1 MRADA
6 RDETRARRDA
16 AATEGARA
24 GASDPARSSSRDEA
38 RTSSATRLLGDLR
51 LLLAALWLGG
61 AVFFSFVV
69 APTAFAVLPTHELAG
84 AVVTRTI
91 AVVNVGGFVVALLLM
106 ATGLFVKDD
115 SAAGLRARLAEI
127 VSLAVVAAACAVG
140 HWIVA
145 ARMVALRASMGA
157 PIDRVPVDDPS
168 RVAFN
173 SLHGYS
179 VALMGA
185 AMLAGVVALLL
196 IGRRNRSVV
205 TSS

>member
-1 MRADA
+1 LPEADDVNA
-6 RDETRARRDA
+6 GTPADA
-16 AATEGARA
+16 AAHRRA
-24 GASDPARSSSRDEA
+24 SR
-38 RTSSATRLLGDLR
+38 LIGDAR
-51 LLLAALWLGG
+51 LLLIALWLGG

-91 AVVNVGGFVVALLLM
+91 AVVNVGGFVVALLLI
-106 ATGLFVKDD
+106 ASGLFVSDEAV
-115 SAAGLRARLAEI
+115 SSRRARLVEF
-127 VSLAVVAAACAVG
+127 VSLAVIAVACGIG

-145 ARMVALRASMGA
+145 ARMVALRASMGL
-157 PIDRVPVDDPS
+157 PIDRVPLDDPA

-185 AMLAGVVALLL
+185 GVLAGLVALLL
-196 IGRRNRSVV
+196 IGRRNRLVLVGLTTKVESLER
-205 TSS
+205 